1 MNDQR
6 TVDLYQKHIET
17 IFGIKKI
24 DDFSNEEVEDA
35 FSVLLEILPNEGKL
49 YKYRSF
55 EIGKFENYYDAL
67 ENGYLWFPQAESLND
82 DFDTVLRFDPLTE
95 AENIRDYL
103 LANPR
108 LYFKAIMTYS
118 TTPIKIG
125 YDERDQSAFQ
135 EVIDCY
141 DLATGELNR
150 SKARKLLAKKGIN
163 TPKAIEYLNQVD
175 TFVEEFI
182 TNNRDALEKV
192 VENFV
197 NINLA
202 IRRDSYIYS
211 MSETYESNPLWA
223 FYANNNQGFCIEYD
237 FNKAKGFDI
246 EKKKMLLNT
255 YGVIYSD
262 YVKPY
267 SFVDVLK
274 FLLTGKKDN
283 ALHLKANLE
292 LFAQLMTKQ
301 QDWSFEKEWR
311 IMLTNLNDNIV
322 PFDLVSRIVIDERA
336 VDCNEAK
343 RLIDLC
349 RKRGWSVLIRKTQ
362 FINVAHKFEELV

>member
-17 IFGIKKI
+17 IFCIKKI

-67 ENGYLWFPQAESLND
+67 ENGYLC
-82 DFDTVLRFDPLTE
+82 
-95 AENIRDYL
+95 

-125 YDERDQSAFQ
+125 YDERDQIAFQ

-182 TNNRDALEKV
+182 NNNRDALEKV

-202 IRRDSYIYS
+202 IRRDSYIY
-211 MSETYESNPLWA
+211 
-223 FYANNNQGFCIEYD
+223 
-237 FNKAKGFDI
+237 
-246 EKKKMLLNT
+246 
-255 YGVIYSD
+255 V
-262 YVKPY
+262 
-267 SFVDVLK
+267 
-274 FLLTGKKDN
+274 
-283 ALHLKANLE
+283 
-292 LFAQLMTKQ
+292 
-301 QDWSFEKEWR
+301 R
-311 IMLTNLNDNIV
+311 NI
-322 PFDLVSRIVIDERA
+322 
-336 VDCNEAK
+336 
-343 RLIDLC
+343 
-349 RKRGWSVLIRKTQ
+349 
-362 FINVAHKFEELV
+362 

>member
-1 MNDQR
+1 MTNQR
-6 TVDLYQKHIET
+6 TIDLYQKHIET
-17 IFGIKKI
+17 IFGVKKI
-24 DDFSNEEVEDA
+24 EEFSDAEVENA
-35 FSVLLEILPNEGKL
+35 FENLLKILPNSGRL

-55 EIGKFENYYDAL
+55 ETDKFENYYNAL
-67 ENGYLWFPQAESLND
+67 KDGYLWFPQADNLND

-103 LANPR
+103 LGNPQ

-118 TTPIKIG
+118 SDPINIG
-125 YDERDQSAFQ
+125 YDERDHEAFR
-135 EVIDCY
+135 EVVDCY
-141 DLATGELNR
+141 DINTGKLNR
-150 SKARKLLAKKGIN
+150 SKARKLLAKKGIS
-163 TPKAIEYLNQVD
+163 TTKSIEYLNQVD
-175 TFVEEFI
+175 TFVEKFI
-182 TNNRDALEKV
+182 LNNRDALEKV

-255 YGVIYSD
+255 YAVIYKND
-262 YVKPY
+262 VEPY
-267 SFVDVLK
+267 SFVDILK
-274 FLLTGKKDN
+274 YILTGKKDTELYLQTN
-283 ALHLKANLE
+283 LKM
-292 LFAQLMTKQ
+292 FTQLMTKDN
-301 QDWSFEKEWR
+301 DWSFEKEWR
-311 IMLTNLNDNIV
+311 IMLNNLEDNKV
-322 PFDLVSRIVIDERA
+322 SFDLVSRIVIDERA
-336 VDCNEAK
+336 IESNEAK
-343 RLIDLC
+343 TLIDLC
-349 RKRGWSVLIRKTQ
+349 SKRGWGILIRKTQ

>member
-150 SKARKLLAKKGIN
+150 SKARKLLVKKGIN
-163 TPKAIEYLNQVD
+163 TPKAIEYVNQVD

-202 IRRDSYIYS
+202 IRRDSYI
-211 MSETYESNPLWA
+211 
-223 FYANNNQGFCIEYD
+223 
-237 FNKAKGFDI
+237 
-246 EKKKMLLNT
+246 
-255 YGVIYSD
+255 
-262 YVKPY
+262 
-267 SFVDVLK
+267 
-274 FLLTGKKDN
+274 
-283 ALHLKANLE
+283 
-292 LFAQLMTKQ
+292 
-301 QDWSFEKEWR
+301 
-311 IMLTNLNDNIV
+311 
-322 PFDLVSRIVIDERA
+322 
-336 VDCNEAK
+336 
-343 RLIDLC
+343 
-349 RKRGWSVLIRKTQ
+349 
-362 FINVAHKFEELV
+362 

>member
-35 FSVLLEILPNEGKL
+35 FSVLLEILPNDGKL

-55 EIGKFENYYDAL
+55 EIDKFENYYDAL

-103 LANPR
+103 LGNPQ

-118 TTPIKIG
+118 SDPINIG
-125 YDERDQSAFQ
+125 YDERDHEAFR
-135 EVIDCY
+135 EVVDCY
-141 DLATGELNR
+141 DINTGKLNK
-150 SKARKLLAKKGIN
+150 SKARKLLAKKGIS
-163 TPKAIEYLNQVD
+163 TTKSIEYLNQVD
-175 TFVEEFI
+175 TFVENFI
-182 TNNRDALEKV
+182 LNNRDALEKV

-211 MSETYESNPLWA
+211 MSETYESNPFGQYHVL
-223 FYANNNQGFCIEYD
+223 FEFGECFHQFEY
-237 FNKAKGFDI
+237 
-246 EKKKMLLNT
+246 
-255 YGVIYSD
+255 
-262 YVKPY
+262 
-267 SFVDVLK
+267 
-274 FLLTGKKDN
+274 
-283 ALHLKANLE
+283 
-292 LFAQLMTKQ
+292 
-301 QDWSFEKEWR
+301 
-311 IMLTNLNDNIV
+311 
-322 PFDLVSRIVIDERA
+322 LV
-336 VDCNEAK
+336 
-343 RLIDLC
+343 
-349 RKRGWSVLIRKTQ
+349 
-362 FINVAHKFEELV
+362 